1 VVQVQVRLFASLRE
15 EVGHETVAVEVGDPA
30 TVDGLLRAFS
40 DAYPQA
46 RSVGQVLVAVNQV
59 VADGE
64 TRVQAEDEIAL
75 LPPVS
80 GG

>member
-1 VVQVQVRLFASLRE
+1 MQVQVRLFASLRE
-15 EVGHETVAVEVGDPA
+15 EVGHETVAVEVGNPA

-40 DAYPQA
+40 DAYPHA
-46 RSVGQVLVAVNQV
+46 KSVGQALVAVNQE

-64 TRVQAEDEIAL
+64 TPVAAEDEVAL